1 MSEKVLRYLSG
12 KKGIVVPKVAQAA
25 APAVAAPVAA
35 AAGSVVAS
43 ISKFSLPTTMT
54 FVSGLFYLST
64 FLFVLFLILVLIHF
78 TVYPIFGALTT
89 KATTSQPD
97 SQSGWMKTP
106 PLKDEPAEL
115 KPPLSQ
121 DYTLSFE
128 VNVKN
133 NFSATKAPHITLYN
147 SSVKQASTIVS
158 TAQEVDLPSLFSNS
172 NLLVYLDPSKNDLKI
187 AFLRVDGRAELIS
200 VISNI
205 PLGRTFRLTV
215 VFVLTSPSYAEVYI
229 DGKLNTT
236 HVFKGT
242 PRSLGDTYYFYPP
255 PSTLGSSIKVGTL
268 YYWPRALSA
277 IELQGLLPMSSQ
289 SFFV

>member
-1 MSEKVLRYLSG
+1 MSDKVLRYLSG
-12 KKGIVVPKVAQAA
+12 KKGLAAPKAVAPAAA
-25 APAVAAPVAA
+25 APAGASAISSAPKAFA
-35 AAGSVVAS
+35 
-43 ISKFSLPTTMT
+43 LPSTTT

-64 FLFVLFLILVLIHF
+64 FLFVLFLVLVLIHF

-89 KATTSQPD
+89 KATTAQPD

-115 KPPLSQ
+115 TPPLSQ
-121 DYTLSFE
+121 DYTLSLE

-133 NFSATKAPHITLYN
+133 DFSVTKAPHIILYN

-158 TAQEVDLPSLFSNS
+158 SATEIDLPRLFSNS
-172 NLLVYLDPSKNDLKI
+172 NLLVYLDSGKNDMKI
-187 AFLRVDGRAELIS
+187 AFLRTDGKSELIS

-205 PLGRTFRLTV
+205 PLGRTFRLTI

-229 DGKLNTT
+229 NGKLNTT